1 MLVKYKISDTK
12 LDFVNKPMTAKTVYN
27 TYKPTAFINA
37 CLYDMATSTN
47 ITNVKDETIPDGYL
61 FTSEG
66 IGIVNGKPKWT
77 TLNDT
82 TVQDFVAGS
91 PILVKDSKVSIEW
104 GNKVSTAIQGKAYRS
119 SIGFNDKYIFL
130 FTSDVAMTLQGLA
143 NYMSGQGCKYAINL
157 DGGGSCHLQVGQKTY
172 TKSTRKNASWIMLY
186 QVADIG
192 KVLDGKDTNVS
203 TNKGSDKVKICL
215 DAGHSAQTKG
225 KRSPDSSL
233 MEYEFNR
240 DVGRR
245 LRDILVRHGVEVIE
259 TVTDD
264 DTDVSLAERCNIANK
279 NNADYFVSIHANADG
294 MGYNWTSAKGW
305 EIHIVG
311 KGGKAEKLAEAI
323 HKHSIPILGLK
334 DRGVRI
340 SNFQVLRDT
349 DMPAVLIEH
358 GFYTNKEE
366 CGILKT
372 EEFRQKCAEADAKG
386 ILEFLGINYQDNK
399 TEETVEKPIIDDWK
413 VEQYQKALV
422 HGIITDKN
430 WINRLNDTVS
440 AGEIF
445 AMLNNL
451 YDKIK

>member
-47 ITNVKDETIPDGYL
+47 ITNVKDETVPDGYL

-77 TLNDT
+77 TIDDT

-119 SIGFNDKYIFL
+119 SIGFNDEYVFL
-130 FTSDVAMTLQGLA
+130 FVSDVTMTLTGLA
-143 NYMSGQGCKYAINL
+143 NYMLGQGCKYAINL

-172 TKSTRKNASWIMLY
+172 TKSTRKNASWIMVY
-186 QVADIG
+186 QVADVG
-192 KVLDGKDTNVS
+192 KMVDGKDTNVS
-203 TNKGSDKVKICL
+203 TNKGSDKMKICL
-215 DAGHSAQTKG
+215 DAGHGKSTSG

-245 LRDILVRHGVEVIE
+245 LKAILERHGIEVIE

-264 DTDVSLAERCNIANK
+264 TDVSLPERCNIANK

-294 MGYNWTSAKGW
+294 NGYDWTSVRGW

-311 KGGKAEKLAEAI
+311 KGGKAEKLAKAI

-334 DRGVRI
+334 DRGIRI

-366 CGILKT
+366 CELLKT
-372 EEFRQKCAEADAKG
+372 ESFRQKCAEVDARG
-386 ILEFLGINYQDNK
+386 ILSYLGINYIP
-399 TEETVEKPIIDDWK
+399 TEEKTVEKPIADAWK
-413 VEQYQKALV
+413 VAEYQKALSR
-422 HGIITDKN
+422 GIISDKS
-430 WINRLNDTVS
+430 WLDRLNDNIDVAS
-440 AGEIF
+440 VL

-451 YDKIK
+451 YERK

>member
-47 ITNVKDETIPDGYL
+47 ITNVKDETVPDGYL

-119 SIGFNDKYIFL
+119 SIGFNDEYVFL
-130 FTSDVAMTLQGLA
+130 FVSDVTMTLTGLA
-143 NYMSGQGCKYAINL
+143 NYMLGQGCKYAINL
-157 DGGGSCHLQVGQKTY
+157 DGGGSCHLQVG
-172 TKSTRKNASWIMLY
+172 TKVYKKSSRKNASWIMVY
-186 QVADIG
+186 GNDINVA
-192 KVLDGKDTNVS
+192 
-203 TNKGSDKVKICL
+203 TNKGSDKMKICL

-245 LRDILVRHGVEVIE
+245 LKAILERHGVEVIE

-264 DTDVSLAERCNIANK
+264 TDVSLSQRCKIAN
-279 NNADYFVSIHANADG
+279 NNKADYFVSIHANADG
-294 MGYNWTSAKGW
+294 KGYNWTSARGW

-311 KGGKAEKLAEAI
+311 KGGKAEKLAKAI

-366 CGILKT
+366 CDILKT

-386 ILEFLGINYQDNK
+386 ILEFLGIEYQGSE
-399 TEETVEKPIIDDWK
+399 TEITIEKPEIQGWK

-445 AMLNNL
+445 TMLNNL

>member
-1 MLVKYKISDTK
+1 MLLTIPREKIRKIDIINIRGGITASEVYKKYKPDY
-12 LDFVNKPMTAKTVYN
+12 M
-27 TYKPTAFINA
+27 INLA
-37 CLYDMATSTN
+37 LYDMATGEN
-47 ITNVKDETIPDGYL
+47 ITKMKDEGITSGYL
-61 FTSEG
+61 FTDEG
-66 IGIVNGKPKWT
+66 IGIDDNNVIKWCSFDDK
-77 TLNDT
+77 N
-82 TVQDFVAGS
+82 VKNFVAGS
-91 PILVKDSKVSIEW
+91 PILVKNGIKCIDF
-104 GNKVSTAIQGKAYRS
+104 GNKYSKYIDGVHNRS
-119 SIGFNDKYIFL
+119 AIGFNVKDIFL
-130 FTSDVAMTLQGLA
+130 YTSD
-143 NYMSGQGCKYAINL
+143 NKMSLTELSSFLEGKCDYAINC
-157 DGGGSCHLQVGQKTY
+157 DGGGSSHLQFRDKIY
-172 TKSTRKNASWIMLY
+172 RKSTRKNASWFLVYLMPEIHY
-186 QVADIG
+186 VDYGPIG
-192 KVLDGKDTNVS
+192 E
-203 TNKGSDKVKICL
+203 VKTVRICL
-215 DAGHSAQTKG
+215 DAGHGKETAG
-225 KRSPDSSL
+225 KRSPDGTL
-233 MEYEFNR
+233 LEYEFNR
-240 DVGRR
+240 DVTNR
-245 LRDILVRHGVEVIE
+245 LKCILEKHGIEVLTTCDDEHDIDLE
-259 TVTDD
+259 T
-264 DTDVSLAERCNIANK
+264 RCMYANDNK
-279 NNADYFVSIHANADG
+279 CDYFVSIHANAHKE
-294 MGYNWTSAKGW
+294 YWTDVCGW

-311 KGGKAEKLAEAI
+311 KGGKAEQLAKSI
-323 HKHSIPILGLK
+323 HKHSIATLGLK

>member
-47 ITNVKDETIPDGYL
+47 ITNVKDETVPDGYL

-66 IGIVNGKPKWT
+66 IGIANGKPKWT

-119 SIGFNDKYIFL
+119 SIGFNNEYVFL
-130 FTSDVAMTLQGLA
+130 FVSDVTMTLTGLA
-143 NYMSGQGCKYAINL
+143 NYMLGQGCKYAINL

-172 TKSTRKNASWIMLY
+172 TKSTRKNASWIMVY
-186 QVADIG
+186 EQ
-192 KVLDGKDTNVS
+192 
-203 TNKGSDKVKICL
+203 KGSDKMKICL

-245 LRDILVRHGVEVIE
+245 LKAILERHGVEVIE
-259 TVTDD
+259 TVTD

-279 NNADYFVSIHANADG
+279 NNVDYFVSIHANADG
-294 MGYNWTSAKGW
+294 NGYDWTSARGW
-305 EIHIVG
+305 EIYIVG
-311 KGGKAEKLAEAI
+311 KGGKAEKLA
-323 HKHSIPILGLK
+323 KSIQESSRELGLK
-334 DRGVRI
+334 DRGVKVA
-340 SNFQVLRDT
+340 NFQVLRDT
-349 DMPAVLIEH
+349 KAPAVLIEH

-366 CGILKT
+366 CELLKA
-372 EEFRQKCAEADAKG
+372 ESFRQKCAEADARG
-386 ILEFLGINYQDNK
+386 ILSYLGINYIP
-399 TEETVEKPIIDDWK
+399 TEEKTVEKPITDAWK
-413 VEQYQKALV
+413 VAEYQKALSR
-422 HGIITDKN
+422 GIISDKS
-430 WINRLNDTVS
+430 WLDRLNDKIDVAS
-440 AGEIF
+440 VL

-451 YDKIK
+451 YERK

>member
-37 CLYDMATSTN
+37 CLYDMTTSTN
-47 ITNVKDETIPDGYL
+47 ITNVKDETVPDGYL

-77 TLNDT
+77 TLDDT

-91 PILVKDSKVSIEW
+91 PILVKDGKVSIEW
-104 GNKVSTAIQGKAYRS
+104 GNKVSTTIQGKAYRS
-119 SIGFNDKYIFL
+119 SIGFNDEYVFL
-130 FTSDVAMTLQGLA
+130 FVSDVTMTITGLA
-143 NYMSGQGCKYAINL
+143 NYMLGQGCKYAINL

-172 TKSTRKNASWIMLY
+172 TKSTRKNASWIMVY
-186 QVADIG
+186 EQ
-192 KVLDGKDTNVS
+192 
-203 TNKGSDKVKICL
+203 KGSDKMKICL
-215 DAGHSAQTKG
+215 DAGHGASTNG

-240 DVGRR
+240 DVMKR
-245 LRDILVRHGVEVIE
+245 LKTILERHDVEVIE

-264 DTDVSLAERCNIANK
+264 TDVSLSERCSIANK
-279 NNADYFVSIHANADG
+279 NKADYFVSIHANADKE
-294 MGYNWTSAKGW
+294 YWTDVNGW

-311 KGGKAEKLAEAI
+311 KGGKAEQLAKSI
-323 HKHSIPILGLK
+323 HKHSIATLGLK

-349 DMPAVLIEH
+349 NMPAVLIEH

-366 CGILKT
+366 CELLKT
-372 EEFRQKCAEADAKG
+372 DEFRQKCAEVDARG
-386 ILEFLGINYQDNK
+386 ILSYLGINYIP
-399 TEETVEKPIIDDWK
+399 TEEKTVEKPITDAWK
-413 VEQYQKALV
+413 VAEYQKALSR
-422 HGIITDKN
+422 GIITDKS
-430 WINRLNDTVS
+430 WLDRLNDNIDVAS
-440 AGEIF
+440 VL

-451 YDKIK
+451 YERK

>member
-47 ITNVKDETIPDGYL
+47 ITNVKDETVPDGYL

-91 PILVKDSKVSIEW
+91 PILVKNGKVSIEW

-119 SIGFNDKYIFL
+119 SIGFNDEYVFL
-130 FTSDVAMTLQGLA
+130 FVSDVTMTITGLA
-143 NYMSGQGCKYAINL
+143 NYMLGQGCKYAINL

-172 TKSTRKNASWIMLY
+172 TKSTRKNASWIMVY
-186 QVADIG
+186 D
-192 KVLDGKDTNVS
+192 
-203 TNKGSDKVKICL
+203 KGSDKMKICL
-215 DAGHSAQTKG
+215 DYGHSAQTKG

-245 LRDILVRHGVEVIE
+245 LKAILERHGIEVIE

-279 NNADYFVSIHANADG
+279 NNVDYFVSIHANADG
-294 MGYNWTSAKGW
+294 TGYNWTSARGW

-311 KGGKAEKLAEAI
+311 KGGKAEQLAKAI
-323 HKHSIPILGLK
+323 HKHSIAGLGLK
-334 DRGVRI
+334 DRGIKV

-349 DMPAVLIEH
+349 NMPAVLIEH

-366 CGILKT
+366 CELLKT
-372 EEFRQKCAEADAKG
+372 ESFRQKCAEVDARG
-386 ILEFLGINYQDNK
+386 ILSYLGINYIP
-399 TEETVEKPIIDDWK
+399 TEEKTVEKPITDAWK
-413 VEQYQKALV
+413 VAEYQKALSR
-422 HGIITDKN
+422 GIISDKS
-430 WINRLNDTVS
+430 WLDRLNDKIDVASVLT
-440 AGEIF
+440 
-445 AMLNNL
+445 MLNNL
-451 YDKIK
+451 YERK

>member
-47 ITNVKDETIPDGYL
+47 ITNVKDETVPDGYL

-143 NYMSGQGCKYAINL
+143 NYMLGQGCKYAINL

-172 TKSTRKNASWIMLY
+172 TKSTRKNASWIMVY
-186 QVADIG
+186 EQ
-192 KVLDGKDTNVS
+192 
-203 TNKGSDKVKICL
+203 KGSDKMKICL
-215 DAGHSAQTKG
+215 DYGHSAQTKG

-245 LRDILVRHGVEVIE
+245 LKTILERHGVEVIE

-264 DTDVSLAERCNIANK
+264 TDVSLPERCNIANK
-279 NNADYFVSIHANADG
+279 NNADYFVSIYANADG
-294 MGYNWTSAKGW
+294 NGYDWTSVRGW

-311 KGGKAEKLAEAI
+311 KGGKAEKLAKAI

-366 CGILKT
+366 CDILKT

-386 ILEFLGINYQDNK
+386 ILEFLGIEYQDSE
-399 TEETVEKPIIDDWK
+399 TEITIEKPEIQDWK

>member
-1 MLVKYKISDTK
+1 MLVKYKINDTK
-12 LDFVNKPMTAKTVYN
+12 LDFVNKPMTANTVYN

-47 ITNVKDETIPDGYL
+47 ITNVKDETVPDGYL

-119 SIGFNDKYIFL
+119 SIGFNDEYVFL
-130 FTSDVAMTLQGLA
+130 FVSDVTMTLTGLA
-143 NYMSGQGCKYAINL
+143 NYMLGQGCKYAINL

-186 QVADIG
+186 EQ
-192 KVLDGKDTNVS
+192 
-203 TNKGSDKVKICL
+203 KGSGKMKICL

-245 LRDILVRHGVEVIE
+245 LKAILERHGVEVIE
-259 TVTDD
+259 TVTD

-279 NNADYFVSIHANADG
+279 NNVDYFVSIHANADG
-294 MGYNWTSAKGW
+294 KGYDWTSAKGW

-311 KGGKAEKLAEAI
+311 KGGKAEKLAKAI

-366 CGILKT
+366 CDILKT

-399 TEETVEKPIIDDWK
+399 TEETVEKPIIDDWE

>member
-12 LDFVNKPMTAKTVYN
+12 LDFVNKPMTANTVYN

-47 ITNVKDETIPDGYL
+47 ITNVKDETVPDGYL

-91 PILVKDSKVSIEW
+91 PILVKDGKVSIEW

-119 SIGFNDKYIFL
+119 SIGFNDEYVFL
-130 FTSDVAMTLQGLA
+130 FVSDVTMTLTGLA
-143 NYMSGQGCKYAINL
+143 NYMLGQGCKYAINL

-172 TKSTRKNASWIMLY
+172 TKSTRKNASWIMVY
-186 QVADIG
+186 EQ
-192 KVLDGKDTNVS
+192 
-203 TNKGSDKVKICL
+203 KGSDKMKICL
-215 DAGHSAQTKG
+215 DYGHSAQTKG

-245 LRDILVRHGVEVIE
+245 LKAILERHNVEVIE

-264 DTDVSLAERCNIANK
+264 TDVSLSARCSIANK
-279 NNADYFVSIHANADG
+279 NNIDYFISIHANADG
-294 MGYNWTSAKGW
+294 TGYNWTSAKGW
-305 EIHIVG
+305 EIYIVG
-311 KGGKAEKLAEAI
+311 KGGKAEKLA
-323 HKHSIPILGLK
+323 KSIQESSRELGLI
-334 DRGVRI
+334 DRGVKVA
-340 SNFQVLRDT
+340 NFQVLRDT
-349 DMPAVLIEH
+349 NMPAVLIEH

-366 CGILKT
+366 CELLKT
-372 EEFRQKCAEADAKG
+372 DEFRQKCAEVDARG
-386 ILEFLGINYQDNK
+386 ILSYLGINYIPSEEK
-399 TEETVEKPIIDDWK
+399 TPGKPITEAWK
-413 VEQYQKALV
+413 VAEYQKALAR
-422 HGIITDKN
+422 GIISDKS
-430 WINRLNDTVS
+430 WLDRLNDKIDV
-440 AGEIF
+440 AGVL

-451 YDKIK
+451 YERK

>member
-1 MLVKYKISDTK
+1 MLVKYKISNTK

-119 SIGFNDKYIFL
+119 SIGFNDEYVFL
-130 FTSDVAMTLQGLA
+130 FVSDVTMTLTGLA
-143 NYMSGQGCKYAINL
+143 NYMLGQGCKYAINL
-157 DGGGSCHLQVGQKTY
+157 DGGGSCHLQVG
-172 TKSTRKNASWIMLY
+172 TKVYKKSSRKNASWIMVY
-186 QVADIG
+186 D
-192 KVLDGKDTNVS
+192 
-203 TNKGSDKVKICL
+203 KGSGKMKICL
-215 DAGHSAQTKG
+215 DEGHGKSTSG

-245 LRDILVRHGVEVIE
+245 LKAILERHGVEVIE

-264 DTDVSLAERCNIANK
+264 TDVSLPERCNIANK
-279 NNADYFVSIHANADG
+279 NNVDYFVSIHANADG
-294 MGYNWTSAKGW
+294 TGYNWTSARGW
-305 EIHIVG
+305 EIYVVG
-311 KGGKAEKLAEAI
+311 KGGKAEKLA
-323 HKHSIPILGLK
+323 KSIQESSRELGLK
-334 DRGVRI
+334 DRGVKVA
-340 SNFQVLRDT
+340 NFQVLRDT
-349 DMPAVLIEH
+349 NMPAVLIEH

-366 CGILKT
+366 CELLKT
-372 EEFRQKCAEADAKG
+372 DEFRQKCAEVDARG
-386 ILEFLGINYQDNK
+386 ILSYLGINYIPSEEK
-399 TEETVEKPIIDDWK
+399 TPEKPITEAWK
-413 VEQYQKALV
+413 VAEYQKALAR
-422 HGIITDKN
+422 GIISDKS
-430 WINRLNDTVS
+430 WLDRLNDKIEVAS
-440 AGEIF
+440 VL

-451 YDKIK
+451 YERK

>member
-47 ITNVKDETIPDGYL
+47 ITNVKDETVPDGYL

-119 SIGFNDKYIFL
+119 SIGFNDEYVFL
-130 FTSDVAMTLQGLA
+130 FVSDVTMTLTGLA
-143 NYMSGQGCKYAINL
+143 NYMLGQGCKYAINL

-172 TKSTRKNASWIMLY
+172 TKSTRKNASWIIVY
-186 QVADIG
+186 EQ
-192 KVLDGKDTNVS
+192 
-203 TNKGSDKVKICL
+203 KGSGKMKICL
-215 DAGHSAQTKG
+215 DYGHSAQTKG

-240 DVGRR
+240 DVGKR
-245 LRDILVRHGVEVIE
+245 LKAILERHGVEVIE

-264 DTDVSLAERCNIANK
+264 TDVSLPERCNIANK

-294 MGYNWTSAKGW
+294 NGYDWTSVRGW

-311 KGGKAEKLAEAI
+311 KGGKAEKLAKAI

-349 DMPAVLIEH
+349 NMPAVLIEH

-366 CGILKT
+366 CDILKT
-372 EEFRQKCAEADAKG
+372 EEFRQKSAEADAKG

>member
-47 ITNVKDETIPDGYL
+47 ITNVKDETVPDGYL

-119 SIGFNDKYIFL
+119 SIGFNDEYVFL
-130 FTSDVAMTLQGLA
+130 FVSDVTMTLTGLA
-143 NYMSGQGCKYAINL
+143 NYMLGQGCKYAINL
-157 DGGGSCHLQVGQKTY
+157 DGGGSCHLQVG
-172 TKSTRKNASWIMLY
+172 TKVYKKSSRKNASWIMVY
-186 QVADIG
+186 D
-192 KVLDGKDTNVS
+192 
-203 TNKGSDKVKICL
+203 KGSDRMKVCL
-215 DAGHSAQTKG
+215 DAGHGKSTSG

-240 DVGRR
+240 DVSRR
-245 LRDILVRHGVEVIE
+245 LKAILERHGVEVIE
-259 TVTDD
+259 TVTD

-279 NNADYFVSIHANADG
+279 NNVDYFVSIHANADG

-349 DMPAVLIEH
+349 KAPAVLIEH

-366 CGILKT
+366 CELLKT
-372 EEFRQKCAEADAKG
+372 ESFRQKCAEVDARG
-386 ILEFLGINYQDNK
+386 ILSYLGINYIP
-399 TEETVEKPIIDDWK
+399 TEEKTVEKPITDAWK
-413 VEQYQKALV
+413 VAEYQKALSR
-422 HGIITDKN
+422 GIITDKS
-430 WINRLNDTVS
+430 WLDRLNDKIEVAS
-440 AGEIF
+440 VL

-451 YDKIK
+451 YERK

>member
-47 ITNVKDETIPDGYL
+47 ITNVKDETVPDGYL

-119 SIGFNDKYIFL
+119 SIGFNDEYVFL
-130 FTSDVAMTLQGLA
+130 FVSDVTMTLTGLA
-143 NYMSGQGCKYAINL
+143 NYMLGQGCKYAINL

-172 TKSTRKNASWIMLY
+172 TKSTRKNASWIMVY
-186 QVADIG
+186 GNDINVA
-192 KVLDGKDTNVS
+192 
-203 TNKGSDKVKICL
+203 TNKGSDKMKICL
-215 DAGHSAQTKG
+215 DYGHSAQTKG

-245 LRDILVRHGVEVIE
+245 LKAILERHGVEVIE

-279 NNADYFVSIHANADG
+279 NNVDYFVSIHANADG
-294 MGYNWTSAKGW
+294 NGYDWTSVRGW

-311 KGGKAEKLAEAI
+311 KGGKAEKLAKAI

-366 CGILKT
+366 CELLKT
-372 EEFRQKCAEADAKG
+372 ESFRQKCAEADARG
-386 ILEFLGINYQDNK
+386 ILSYLGINYIPSEEK
-399 TEETVEKPIIDDWK
+399 TSEKPITDAWK
-413 VEQYQKALV
+413 VAEYQKALSR
-422 HGIITDKN
+422 GIISDKS
-430 WINRLNDTVS
+430 WLDRLNDNIDVAS
-440 AGEIF
+440 VL

-451 YDKIK
+451 YERK

>member
-47 ITNVKDETIPDGYL
+47 ITNVKDETVPDGYL

-119 SIGFNDKYIFL
+119 SIGFNNEYIFL
-130 FTSDVAMTLQGLA
+130 FVSDVTMTLIGLA
-143 NYMSGQGCKYAINL
+143 NYMLGQGCKDAINL
-157 DGGGSCHLQVGQKTY
+157 DGGGSWHLQVG
-172 TKSTRKNASWIMLY
+172 TKVYKKSSRKNASWIMVY
-186 QVADIG
+186 GNGINVA
-192 KVLDGKDTNVS
+192 
-203 TNKGSDKVKICL
+203 TNKGSGKMKICL
-215 DAGHSAQTKG
+215 DYGHSAQTKG

-245 LRDILVRHGVEVIE
+245 LKAILERHNIEVIE

-264 DTDVSLAERCNIANK
+264 TDVSLTERCNIANK
-279 NNADYFVSIHANADG
+279 NNVDYLVSIHANADG
-294 MGYNWTSAKGW
+294 KGYNWTSARGW

-311 KGGKAEKLAEAI
+311 KGGKAEKLAKAI

-366 CGILKT
+366 CDILKT

>member
-47 ITNVKDETIPDGYL
+47 ITNVKDETVPDGYL

-82 TVQDFVAGS
+82 TVQDFIAGS
-91 PILVKDSKVSIEW
+91 PILVKDGKVYIEW

-119 SIGFNDKYIFL
+119 SIGFNDEYVFL
-130 FTSDVAMTLQGLA
+130 FVSDVTMTITGLA
-143 NYMSGQGCKYAINL
+143 NYMLGQGCKYAINL

-172 TKSTRKNASWIMLY
+172 TKSTRKNASWIMVY
-186 QVADIG
+186 EQ
-192 KVLDGKDTNVS
+192 
-203 TNKGSDKVKICL
+203 KGSDKMKICL
-215 DAGHSAQTKG
+215 DYGHSAQTKG

-245 LRDILVRHGVEVIE
+245 LKAILERHGVEVIE

-264 DTDVSLAERCNIANK
+264 TDVSLSQRCKIAN
-279 NNADYFVSIHANADG
+279 NNKADYFVSIHANADG
-294 MGYNWTSAKGW
+294 TGYNWTSARGW
-305 EIHIVG
+305 EIYIIG
-311 KGGKAEKLAEAI
+311 KGGKAEKLA
-323 HKHSIPILGLK
+323 KSIQESSRELGLK
-334 DRGVRI
+334 DRGVKVA
-340 SNFQVLRDT
+340 NFQVLRDT
-349 DMPAVLIEH
+349 KAPAVLIEH

-366 CGILKT
+366 CELLKT
-372 EEFRQKCAEADAKG
+372 ESFRQKCAEVDARG
-386 ILEFLGINYQDNK
+386 ILSYLGINYIP
-399 TEETVEKPIIDDWK
+399 TEEKTVEKPITDAWK
-413 VEQYQKALV
+413 VAEYQKALSR
-422 HGIITDKN
+422 GIISDKS
-430 WINRLNDTVS
+430 WLDRLNDKIDVAS
-440 AGEIF
+440 VL

-451 YDKIK
+451 YERK

>member
-47 ITNVKDETIPDGYL
+47 ITNVKDETVPDGYL

-119 SIGFNDKYIFL
+119 SIGFNDEYVFL
-130 FTSDVAMTLQGLA
+130 FVSDVTMTLTGLA
-143 NYMSGQGCKYAINL
+143 NYMLGQGCKYAINL

-172 TKSTRKNASWIMLY
+172 TKSTRKNASWIMVY
-186 QVADIG
+186 EQ
-192 KVLDGKDTNVS
+192 
-203 TNKGSDKVKICL
+203 KGSDKMKICL
-215 DAGHSAQTKG
+215 DYGHSAQTKG

-245 LRDILVRHGVEVIE
+245 LKAILERHGVEVIE

-264 DTDVSLAERCNIANK
+264 TDVSLAERCSIANK
-279 NNADYFVSIHANADG
+279 NNVDYFVSIHANADG
-294 MGYNWTSAKGW
+294 TGYNWTSARGW
-305 EIHIVG
+305 EIYIIG
-311 KGGKAEKLAEAI
+311 KGGKAEKLA
-323 HKHSIPILGLK
+323 KSIQESSRELGLK
-334 DRGVRI
+334 DRGVKVA
-340 SNFQVLRDT
+340 NFQVLRDT
-349 DMPAVLIEH
+349 KAPAVLIEH

-366 CGILKT
+366 CELLKT
-372 EEFRQKCAEADAKG
+372 ESFRQKCAEVDARG
-386 ILEFLGINYQDNK
+386 ILSYLGINYIP
-399 TEETVEKPIIDDWK
+399 TEEKTVEKPITDAWK
-413 VEQYQKALV
+413 VAEYQKALSR
-422 HGIITDKN
+422 GITSDK
-430 WINRLNDTVS
+430 S
-440 AGEIF
+440 
-445 AMLNNL
+445 
-451 YDKIK
+451 

>member
-47 ITNVKDETIPDGYL
+47 ITNVKDETVPDGYL

-77 TLNDT
+77 TIDDT
-82 TVQDFVAGS
+82 TVQDFIAGS
-91 PILVKDSKVSIEW
+91 PILVKNGKINIEW

-130 FTSDVAMTLQGLA
+130 FTSNVAMTLQGLA
-143 NYMSGQGCKYAINL
+143 NYMLGQGCKYAINL
-157 DGGGSCHLQVGQKTY
+157 DGGGSCHLQIGQKTY
-172 TKSTRKNASWIMLY
+172 TKSTRKNASWIMVY
-186 QVADIG
+186 EQ
-192 KVLDGKDTNVS
+192 
-203 TNKGSDKVKICL
+203 KGSDKMKVCL
-215 DAGHSAQTKG
+215 DFGHSAQTKG

-245 LRDILVRHGVEVIE
+245 LKAILERHGVEVIE
-259 TVTDD
+259 TVTD

-279 NNADYFVSIHANADG
+279 NNVDYFISIHANADG
-294 MGYNWTSAKGW
+294 KGYNWTSARGW

-311 KGGKAEKLAEAI
+311 KGGKAEKLAKAI

-366 CGILKT
+366 CDILKT

-451 YDKIK
+451 YEKIK

>member
-37 CLYDMATSTN
+37 CLYDMVTSTN
-47 ITNVKDETIPDGYL
+47 ITNVKDETVPDGYL

-91 PILVKDSKVSIEW
+91 PILVKDGKVSIEW

-130 FTSDVAMTLQGLA
+130 FTSNVAMTLQGLA
-143 NYMSGQGCKYAINL
+143 NYMLGQGCKYAINL

-172 TKSTRKNASWIMLY
+172 TKSTRKNASWIMVY
-186 QVADIG
+186 EQ
-192 KVLDGKDTNVS
+192 
-203 TNKGSDKVKICL
+203 KGSDRMKVCL
-215 DAGHSAQTKG
+215 DYGHSAQTKG

-245 LRDILVRHGVEVIE
+245 LKAILERHNIEVIE

-264 DTDVSLAERCNIANK
+264 TDVSLTERCNIANK

-305 EIHIVG
+305 EIYIVG
-311 KGGKAEKLAEAI
+311 KGGKAEKLA
-323 HKHSIPILGLK
+323 KSIQESSRELGLI
-334 DRGVRI
+334 DRGVKVA
-340 SNFQVLRDT
+340 NFQVLRDT
-349 DMPAVLIEH
+349 NMPAVLIEH

-366 CGILKT
+366 CELLKT
-372 EEFRQKCAEADAKG
+372 ESFRQKCAEVDARG
-386 ILEFLGINYQDNK
+386 ILSYLGINYIP
-399 TEETVEKPIIDDWK
+399 TEEKTVEKPITDAWK
-413 VEQYQKALV
+413 IAEYQKALSR
-422 HGIITDKN
+422 GIISDKS
-430 WINRLNDTVS
+430 WLDRLNDKIDVAS
-440 AGEIF
+440 VL

-451 YDKIK
+451 YERK

>member
-119 SIGFNDKYIFL
+119 SIGFNDEYVFL
-130 FTSDVAMTLQGLA
+130 FVSDVTMTLTGLA
-143 NYMSGQGCKYAINL
+143 NYMLGQGCKYAINL
-157 DGGGSCHLQVGQKTY
+157 DGGGSCHLQVG
-172 TKSTRKNASWIMLY
+172 TKVYKKSSRKNASWIMVY
-186 QVADIG
+186 D
-192 KVLDGKDTNVS
+192 
-203 TNKGSDKVKICL
+203 KGSDRMKVCL
-215 DAGHSAQTKG
+215 DAGHGKSTSG

-240 DVGRR
+240 DVSRR
-245 LRDILVRHGVEVIE
+245 LKAILERHGVEVIE
-259 TVTDD
+259 TVTD

-279 NNADYFVSIHANADG
+279 NNVDYFVSIHANADG

-349 DMPAVLIEH
+349 NMPAVLIEH

>member
-1 MLVKYKISDTK
+1 MLVKYKISDIK

-47 ITNVKDETIPDGYL
+47 ITNVKDETVPDGYL

-66 IGIVNGKPKWT
+66 IGIANGKPKWT
-77 TLNDT
+77 TIDDT
-82 TVQDFVAGS
+82 TVQDFIAGS
-91 PILVKDSKVSIEW
+91 PILVKNGKISIEW

-143 NYMSGQGCKYAINL
+143 NYMLGQGCKYAINL

-279 NNADYFVSIHANADG
+279 NNVDYFVSIHANADG
-294 MGYNWTSAKGW
+294 TGYNWTSARGW
-305 EIHIVG
+305 EIYVVG
-311 KGGKAEKLAEAI
+311 KGGKAEKLA
-323 HKHSIPILGLK
+323 KSIQESSRELGLK
-334 DRGVRI
+334 DRGVKVA
-340 SNFQVLRDT
+340 NFQVLRDT
-349 DMPAVLIEH
+349 NMPAVLIEH

-366 CGILKT
+366 CELLKT
-372 EEFRQKCAEADAKG
+372 DEFRQKCAEVDARG
-386 ILEFLGINYQDNK
+386 ILSYLGINYIS
-399 TEETVEKPIIDDWK
+399 TEEKTAEKPITDAWK
-413 VEQYQKALV
+413 VAEYQKALSR
-422 HGIITDKN
+422 GIISDKS
-430 WINRLNDTVS
+430 WLDRLNDKIEVAS
-440 AGEIF
+440 VL

-451 YDKIK
+451 YERK

>member
-47 ITNVKDETIPDGYL
+47 ITNVKDETVPDGYL

-119 SIGFNDKYIFL
+119 SIGFNDEYVFL
-130 FTSDVAMTLQGLA
+130 FVSDVTMTITGLA
-143 NYMSGQGCKYAINL
+143 NYMLGQGCKYAINL

-172 TKSTRKNASWIMLY
+172 TKSTRKNASWIMVY
-186 QVADIG
+186 EQ
-192 KVLDGKDTNVS
+192 
-203 TNKGSDKVKICL
+203 KGSDKMKICL
-215 DAGHSAQTKG
+215 DYGHSAQTKG

-245 LRDILVRHGVEVIE
+245 LKAILERHGVEVIE
-259 TVTDD
+259 TVTD

-279 NNADYFVSIHANADG
+279 NNVDYFVSIHANADG
-294 MGYNWTSAKGW
+294 TGYNWTSARGW

-311 KGGKAEKLAEAI
+311 KGGKAEKLAKEI

-349 DMPAVLIEH
+349 KAPAVLIEH

-366 CGILKT
+366 CELLKT
-372 EEFRQKCAEADAKG
+372 ESFRQKCAEVDARG
-386 ILEFLGINYQDNK
+386 ILSYLGINYIP
-399 TEETVEKPIIDDWK
+399 TEEKTVEKPITDAWK
-413 VEQYQKALV
+413 VAEYQKALSR
-422 HGIITDKN
+422 GIISDKS
-430 WINRLNDTVS
+430 WLDRLNDKIEVAS
-440 AGEIF
+440 VL

-451 YDKIK
+451 YERK

>member
-47 ITNVKDETIPDGYL
+47 ITNVKDETVPDGYL

-104 GNKVSTAIQGKAYRS
+104 GNKVSTTIQGKAYRS
-119 SIGFNDKYIFL
+119 SIGFNDEYVFL
-130 FTSDVAMTLQGLA
+130 FVSDVTMTLTGLA
-143 NYMSGQGCKYAINL
+143 NYMLGQGCKYAINL

-172 TKSTRKNASWIMLY
+172 TKSTRKNASWIMVY
-186 QVADIG
+186 EQ
-192 KVLDGKDTNVS
+192 
-203 TNKGSDKVKICL
+203 KGSDKVKICL
-215 DAGHSAQTKG
+215 DAGHGASTNG

-245 LRDILVRHGVEVIE
+245 LKAILEHHDVGVIE
-259 TVTDD
+259 TVTD

-279 NNADYFVSIHANADG
+279 NNVDYFVSIHANADG
-294 MGYNWTSAKGW
+294 SGYNWTSAKGW
-305 EIHIVG
+305 EIYIVG
-311 KGGKAEKLAEAI
+311 KGGKAEKLA
-323 HKHSIPILGLK
+323 KSIQESSRELGLI
-334 DRGVRI
+334 DRGVKVA
-340 SNFQVLRDT
+340 NFQVLRDT
-349 DMPAVLIEH
+349 NMPAVLIEH

-366 CGILKT
+366 CELLKT
-372 EEFRQKCAEADAKG
+372 ESFRQKCAEADARG
-386 ILEFLGINYQDNK
+386 ILSYLGINYIPSEEK
-399 TEETVEKPIIDDWK
+399 TPEKPITDAWK
-413 VEQYQKALV
+413 VAEYQKALAR
-422 HGIITDKN
+422 GIISDKS
-430 WINRLNDTVS
+430 WLDRLNDKIDVAS
-440 AGEIF
+440 VL

-451 YDKIK
+451 YERK

>member
-12 LDFVNKPMTAKTVYN
+12 LDFVNKPMTANTVYN

-47 ITNVKDETIPDGYL
+47 ITNVKDETVPDGYL

-91 PILVKDSKVSIEW
+91 PILVKDSKVSIKW

-119 SIGFNDKYIFL
+119 SIGFNDEYVFL
-130 FTSDVAMTLQGLA
+130 FVSDVTMTLTGLA
-143 NYMSGQGCKYAINL
+143 NYMLGQGCKYAINL
-157 DGGGSCHLQVGQKTY
+157 DGGGSCHLQVGQNTY

-186 QVADIG
+186 EQ
-192 KVLDGKDTNVS
+192 
-203 TNKGSDKVKICL
+203 KGSGKMKICL
-215 DAGHSAQTKG
+215 DEGHGKSTSG

-245 LRDILVRHGVEVIE
+245 LKAILERHGVEVIE
-259 TVTDD
+259 TVTD

-279 NNADYFVSIHANADG
+279 NNVDYFVSIHANADG
-294 MGYNWTSAKGW
+294 NGYDWTSAKGW

-311 KGGKAEKLAEAI
+311 KGGKAEQLAKAI
-323 HKHSIPILGLK
+323 HKHSIAGLGLK

-366 CGILKT
+366 CDILKT

>member
-1 MLVKYKISDTK
+1 MLVKYKISNTK
-12 LDFVNKPMTAKTVYN
+12 LDFLNKPMTAKTVYN

-119 SIGFNDKYIFL
+119 SIGFNDEYVFL
-130 FTSDVAMTLQGLA
+130 FVSDVTMTLTGLA
-143 NYMSGQGCKYAINL
+143 NYMLGQGCKYAINL
-157 DGGGSCHLQVGQKTY
+157 DGGGSCHLQVG
-172 TKSTRKNASWIMLY
+172 TKVYKKSSRKNASWIMVY
-186 QVADIG
+186 D
-192 KVLDGKDTNVS
+192 
-203 TNKGSDKVKICL
+203 KGSGKMKICL
-215 DAGHSAQTKG
+215 DEGHGKSTSG

-245 LRDILVRHGVEVIE
+245 LKAILERHGVEVIE

-264 DTDVSLAERCNIANK
+264 TDVSLPERCNIANK
-279 NNADYFVSIHANADG
+279 NNVDYFVSIHANADG

-372 EEFRQKCAEADAKG
+372 EEFRQKCAEADSKG

>member
-47 ITNVKDETIPDGYL
+47 ITNVKDETVPDGYL

-66 IGIVNGKPKWT
+66 IGIANGKPKWT

-82 TVQDFVAGS
+82 TVQDFIAGS

-119 SIGFNDKYIFL
+119 SIGFNDEYVFL
-130 FTSDVAMTLQGLA
+130 FVSDVIMTLTGLA
-143 NYMSGQGCKYAINL
+143 NYMLGQGCKYAINL

-172 TKSTRKNASWIMLY
+172 TKSTRKNASWIMVY
-186 QVADIG
+186 EQ
-192 KVLDGKDTNVS
+192 
-203 TNKGSDKVKICL
+203 KGSDKMKICL
-215 DAGHSAQTKG
+215 DAGHGKETAG

-240 DVGRR
+240 DVMKR
-245 LRDILVRHGVEVIE
+245 LKAILERHDVEVIE
-259 TVTDD
+259 TVID
-264 DTDVSLAERCNIANK
+264 DTDVSLSARCSIANK
-279 NNADYFVSIHANADG
+279 NKADYFVSIHANADKE
-294 MGYNWTSAKGW
+294 YWTDVNGW

-311 KGGKAEKLAEAI
+311 KGGKAEQLAKSI
-323 HKHSIPILGLK
+323 HKHSIATLGLK
-334 DRGVRI
+334 DRGIQV

-349 DMPAVLIEH
+349 NMPAVLIEH

-366 CGILKT
+366 CELLKT
-372 EEFRQKCAEADAKG
+372 ESFRQKCAEVDARG
-386 ILEFLGINYQDNK
+386 ILSYLGINYIP
-399 TEETVEKPIIDDWK
+399 TEEKTVEKPITDAWK
-413 VEQYQKALV
+413 VAEYQKALAR
-422 HGIITDKN
+422 GIITDKS
-430 WINRLNDTVS
+430 WLDRLNDKIDVAS
-440 AGEIF
+440 VL

-451 YDKIK
+451 YERK

>member
-47 ITNVKDETIPDGYL
+47 ITNVKDETVPDGYL

-119 SIGFNDKYIFL
+119 SIGFNDEYVFL
-130 FTSDVAMTLQGLA
+130 FVSDVTMTLTGLA
-143 NYMSGQGCKYAINL
+143 NYMLGQGCKYAINL
-157 DGGGSCHLQVGQKTY
+157 DGGGSCHLQVGQNTY
-172 TKSTRKNASWIMLY
+172 TKSTRKNASWIMVY
-186 QVADIG
+186 EQ
-192 KVLDGKDTNVS
+192 
-203 TNKGSDKVKICL
+203 KGSDKMKICL

-245 LRDILVRHGVEVIE
+245 LKAILERHNIEVIE
-259 TVTDD
+259 TVTD
-264 DTDVSLAERCNIANK
+264 DTDVSLAERCSIANK
-279 NNADYFVSIHANADG
+279 NNVDYFISIHANADG
-294 MGYNWTSAKGW
+294 TGYNWTSVRGW

-311 KGGKAEKLAEAI
+311 KGGKAEKLAKAI

-358 GFYTNKEE
+358 GFYTNIEE
-366 CGILKT
+366 CDILKT

-386 ILEFLGINYQDNK
+386 IFELLGINYQDNK

-430 WINRLNDTVS
+430 WINRQNDTVS

>member
-1 MLVKYKISDTK
+1 
-12 LDFVNKPMTAKTVYN
+12 MTAKTVYN

-47 ITNVKDETIPDGYL
+47 ITNVKDETVPDGYL

-91 PILVKDSKVSIEW
+91 PILVKDGKVSIEW

-119 SIGFNDKYIFL
+119 SIGFNDEYVFL
-130 FTSDVAMTLQGLA
+130 FVSDVTMTLTSLA
-143 NYMSGQGCKYAINL
+143 NYMLGQGCKYAVNL
-157 DGGGSCHLQVGQKTY
+157 DGGGSCHLQVGQNTY
-172 TKSTRKNASWIMLY
+172 TKSTRKNASWIMVY
-186 QVADIG
+186 KQ
-192 KVLDGKDTNVS
+192 
-203 TNKGSDKVKICL
+203 KGSGKMKICL
-215 DAGHSAQTKG
+215 DAGHGKETAG
-225 KRSPDSSL
+225 KRSPDGTL
-233 MEYEFNR
+233 LEYEFNR

-245 LRDILVRHGVEVIE
+245 LKAILEHHGVEVIE

-279 NNADYFVSIHANADG
+279 NNVDYFVSIHANADG
-294 MGYNWTSAKGW
+294 MGYNWTSVRGW

-311 KGGKAEKLAEAI
+311 KGGKAEQLAKAI
-323 HKHSIPILGLK
+323 HKHSIAGLGLK

-386 ILEFLGINYQDNK
+386 ILEFLGIEYQDNK

-413 VEQYQKALV
+413 VVQYQKALV

>member
-37 CLYDMATSTN
+37 CLYDMVTSTN
-47 ITNVKDETIPDGYL
+47 ITNVKDETVPDGYL

-91 PILVKDSKVSIEW
+91 PILVKDGKVSIEW

-130 FTSDVAMTLQGLA
+130 FTSNVAMTLQGLA
-143 NYMSGQGCKYAINL
+143 NYMLGQGCKYAINL

-172 TKSTRKNASWIMLY
+172 TKSTRKNASWIMVY
-186 QVADIG
+186 EQ
-192 KVLDGKDTNVS
+192 
-203 TNKGSDKVKICL
+203 KGSDRMKVCL
-215 DAGHSAQTKG
+215 DYGHSAQTKG

-245 LRDILVRHGVEVIE
+245 LKAILERHNIEVIE

-264 DTDVSLAERCNIANK
+264 TDVSLTERCNIANK

-305 EIHIVG
+305 KIYIVG
-311 KGGKAEKLAEAI
+311 KGGKAEKLA
-323 HKHSIPILGLK
+323 KSIQESSRELGLI
-334 DRGVRI
+334 DRGVKVA
-340 SNFQVLRDT
+340 NFQVLRDT
-349 DMPAVLIEH
+349 NMPAVLIEH

-366 CGILKT
+366 CELLKT
-372 EEFRQKCAEADAKG
+372 ESFRQKCAEVDARG
-386 ILEFLGINYQDNK
+386 ILSYLGINYIP
-399 TEETVEKPIIDDWK
+399 TEEKTVEKPITDAWK
-413 VEQYQKALV
+413 IAEYQKALSR
-422 HGIITDKN
+422 GIISDKS
-430 WINRLNDTVS
+430 WLDRLNDKIDVAS
-440 AGEIF
+440 VL

-451 YDKIK
+451 YERK

>member
-12 LDFVNKPMTAKTVYN
+12 LDFVNKPMTANTVYN

-47 ITNVKDETIPDGYL
+47 ITNVKDETVPDGYL

-119 SIGFNDKYIFL
+119 SIGFNNEYVFL
-130 FTSDVAMTLQGLA
+130 FVSDVTMTLTGLA
-143 NYMSGQGCKYAINL
+143 NYMLGQGCKYAINL

-172 TKSTRKNASWIMLY
+172 TKSTRKNASWIMVY
-186 QVADIG
+186 D
-192 KVLDGKDTNVS
+192 
-203 TNKGSDKVKICL
+203 KGSDRMKVCL
-215 DAGHSAQTKG
+215 DAGHGASTNG

-245 LRDILVRHGVEVIE
+245 LKAILERHNIEVIE

-264 DTDVSLAERCNIANK
+264 TDVSLTERCNIANK
-279 NNADYFVSIHANADG
+279 NNVDYFVSIHANADG

-311 KGGKAEKLAEAI
+311 KGGKAEELAEAI

-366 CGILKT
+366 CDILKT

>member
-47 ITNVKDETIPDGYL
+47 ITNVKDETVPDGYL

-82 TVQDFVAGS
+82 TVQDFIAGS
-91 PILVKDSKVSIEW
+91 PILVKNGKVSIEW

-119 SIGFNDKYIFL
+119 SIGFNDKYVFL
-130 FTSDVAMTLQGLA
+130 LVSDVTMTLQGLA
-143 NYMSGQGCKYAINL
+143 NYMLGQGCKYAINL
-157 DGGGSCHLQVGQKTY
+157 DGGGSCHLQVGQNTY
-172 TKSTRKNASWIMLY
+172 TKSTRKNASWIMVY
-186 QVADIG
+186 KQ
-192 KVLDGKDTNVS
+192 
-203 TNKGSDKVKICL
+203 KGSDRMKVCL
-215 DAGHSAQTKG
+215 DAGHGASTNG

-245 LRDILVRHGVEVIE
+245 LKAILERHNIEVIE
-259 TVTDD
+259 TVTDG
-264 DTDVSLAERCNIANK
+264 TDVSLTERCNIANK
-279 NNADYFVSIHANADG
+279 NNVDYFVSIHANADG
-294 MGYNWTSAKGW
+294 NGYNWTSAKGW

-311 KGGKAEKLAEAI
+311 KGGKAEKLAKAI

>member
-47 ITNVKDETIPDGYL
+47 ITNVKDETVPDGYL

-119 SIGFNDKYIFL
+119 SIGFNDEYVFL
-130 FTSDVAMTLQGLA
+130 FVSDVTMTLTGLA
-143 NYMSGQGCKYAINL
+143 NYMLGQGCKYAINL
-157 DGGGSCHLQVGQKTY
+157 DGGGSCHLQVGQNTY

-186 QVADIG
+186 EQ
-192 KVLDGKDTNVS
+192 
-203 TNKGSDKVKICL
+203 KGSGKMKICL
-215 DAGHSAQTKG
+215 DAGHGKSTSG

-245 LRDILVRHGVEVIE
+245 LKAILERHGVEVIE
-259 TVTDD
+259 TVTD
-264 DTDVSLAERCNIANK
+264 DTDVSLAERCNIANS
-279 NNADYFVSIHANADG
+279 NNVDYFVSIHANADG
-294 MGYNWTSAKGW
+294 NSYDWTSAKGW

-311 KGGKAEKLAEAI
+311 KGGKAEQLAKAI
-323 HKHSIPILGLK
+323 HKHSIAGLGLK

>member
-47 ITNVKDETIPDGYL
+47 ITNVKDETVPDGYL

-119 SIGFNDKYIFL
+119 SIGFNNEYVFL
-130 FTSDVAMTLQGLA
+130 FVSDVTMTLTGLA
-143 NYMSGQGCKYAINL
+143 NYMLGQGCKYAINL
-157 DGGGSCHLQVGQKTY
+157 DGGGSCHLQVGQNTY
-172 TKSTRKNASWIMLY
+172 TKSTRKNASWIMVY
-186 QVADIG
+186 EQ
-192 KVLDGKDTNVS
+192 
-203 TNKGSDKVKICL
+203 KGSGKMKICL
-215 DAGHSAQTKG
+215 DAGHGKSTSG

-240 DVGRR
+240 DVSRR
-245 LRDILVRHGVEVIE
+245 LKAILERHGVEVIE

-264 DTDVSLAERCNIANK
+264 TDVSLPERCNIANK
-279 NNADYFVSIHANADG
+279 NNVDYFVSIHANADG
-294 MGYNWTSAKGW
+294 KGYNWTSARGW

-311 KGGKAEKLAEAI
+311 KGGKAEKLAKAI
-323 HKHSIPILGLK
+323 HKHSIPIIGLK